1 MKKLKIQEFINK
13 MNSELESLK
22 SDNEIDQ
29 WIIKKTDE
37 FVAIGPLTSQVPLTN
52 RHNPEES
59 KEPVTFYN

>member
-1 MKKLKIQEFINK
+1 

-29 WIIKKTDE
+29 WIINITDE
-37 FVAIGPLTSQVPLTN
+37 FLAIGPLTSQVPLTN